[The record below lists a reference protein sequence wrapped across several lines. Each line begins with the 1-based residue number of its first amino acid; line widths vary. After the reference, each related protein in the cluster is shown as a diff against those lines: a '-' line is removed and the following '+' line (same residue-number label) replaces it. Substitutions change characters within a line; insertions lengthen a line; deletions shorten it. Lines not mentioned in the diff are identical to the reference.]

1 MKDFITIWNSLL
13 GTTYDAVST
22 NQNRK
27 TETYGESQKIQKP
40 TGYRSAVIIA
50 VVGLIGVL
58 VGTFIHVVNP
68 YDVIFKWKLVFEKGG
83 EIYELWRAPPVE
95 LYLKVYLW
103 NVTNKEEYM
112 SGLEDKLRMEEV
124 GPYVY
129 RELLIHENVTFND
142 NGTLTATP
150 KHPLIWVPEYSQ
162 GNLEEDLLVLPN
174 IALLSIAD
182 VVSDKSY
189 FTRIGLN
196 LLVRQTDSEPLVT
209 MTAREFMFGY
219 ASSLLTLGN
228 NFMPTWIS
236 FDKLGLI
243 DRMYDFEGDYET
255 VYDGHKF
262 GVSNIGLIEKYRGE
276 TKIPQW
282 NSPCGDISGSSDGT
296 KFQGYIS
303 SNDTLL
309 FFRKSMCR
317 AKKLVKVNE
326 TVSGGLKA
334 FVFHFD
340 PEADDNGWDRDYN
353 KCFCREGTNCKPRGL
368 LDVRGCYYG
377 FPIALSNAH
386 FLDGDKSLSANVIG
400 MNPDPK
406 KHRSY
411 FVIQPDS
418 GLPIELAVRFQIN
431 MHLGNIK
438 TIANCERFDNI
449 VLPLLW
455 AEISMDKLPD
465 FLETRFRMYLNV
477 LPVVEKCFMVICL
490 AGGVLFFLLSL
501 YKFIIVSKTRSQHQD
516 SWIEDELVYNMDRK
530 LGSYI
535 PARSSNLTAKELE
548 VYIDSMV
555 PLTESEHSN
564 DENEQEIETTH
575 EQRSLVG

>member
-1 MKDFITIWNSLL
+1 MKDFFTIWNSIL

-22 NQNRK
+22 NQTK
-27 TETYGESQKIQKP
+27 KAEIYGETQKIHKP
-40 TGYRSAVIIA
+40 PGYKSAIIIA
-50 VVGLIGVL
+50 VVGLIAVL
-58 VGTFIHVVNP
+58 SGTFIHVVNP
-68 YDVIFKWKLVFEKGG
+68 YDLIFKWKLIFEKGG

-103 NVTNKEEYM
+103 NITNKEEYM
-112 SGLEDKLRMEEV
+112 SGLENQLRMEEV

-129 RELLIHENVTFND
+129 RELMKHENVTFND
-142 NGTLTATP
+142 NGTLTAVP
-150 KHPLIWVPEYSQ
+150 KHPLVWVPEYSQ

-196 LLVRQTDSEPLVT
+196 LLIRQTESQPLVT

-219 ASSLLTLGN
+219 YSSILTLGN
-228 NFMPTWIS
+228 NFMPTWIT

-243 DRMYDFEGDYET
+243 DRMYDFDGDYET
-255 VYDGHKF
+255 VYDGQKF
-262 GVSNIGLIEKYRGE
+262 GLNNIGLIEKYRGD

-282 NSPCGDISGSSDGT
+282 DSPCGDISGASDGT
-296 KFQGYIS
+296 KFQGYIEP
-303 SNDTLL
+303 NDTLL

-317 AKKLVKVNE
+317 AKKLIKVNE
-326 TVSGGLKA
+326 TITSGLKA
-334 FVFHFD
+334 YIYNFD
-340 PEADDNGWDRDYN
+340 PEADDNGWDRENN
-353 KCFCREGTNCKPRGL
+353 KCFCKDPTNCKPRGL

-377 FPIALSNAH
+377 FPIALSNPH
-386 FLDGDKSLSANVIG
+386 FLDGDKILSANVIG

-406 KHRSY
+406 KHRTF

-418 GLPIELAVRFQIN
+418 GLPLQLAVRFQIN
-431 MHLGNIK
+431 MHLRNIK

-455 AEISMDKLPD
+455 AEISMNKLPD

-477 LPVVEKCFMVICL
+477 LPLVEKCFMIIFL
-490 AGGVLFFLLSL
+490 AGGVLFFLVSL
-501 YKFIIVSKTRSQHQD
+501 YKFVRVSRSRFRHQEP
-516 SWIEDELVYNMDRK
+516 WIEDELVYNIDRK
-530 LGSYI
+530 LSSYI
-535 PARSSNLTAKELE
+535 PARSSSLTAKELE

-555 PLTESEHSN
+555 PLTDSEQSV
-564 DENEQEIETTH
+564 DDNEQELDTSH
-575 EQRSLVG
+575 EQSALVG